1 MVHSRSAPA
10 ARFRPRARLGS
21 WPARWRDLDS
31 ETRRRAI
38 GVTFAVALEVLLILA
53 LLTLGSGALRE
64 EPVPVAM
71 VSFDARPDAEESPS
85 PAETEEPEF
94 AEAKPAALQ
103 QPVQAQAP
111 VPPPVRPAEP
121 PPAEVKPLPK
131 PPALIPLSR
140 DQMARADISGKKSGP
155 AAPAR
160 TGPLGPPDRAFPG
173 DSARVSGSGPN
184 GEPLYAASW
193 YREPYPEELRGYLS
207 TASGP
212 GWALIN
218 CQTVHDFRVDNC
230 VLEGESPR
238 GSQIGRAV
246 LAAAWQFRV
255 RPPRVG
261 GRSQV
266 GEWVRIRIDYSEI
279 RQ

>member
-1 MVHSRSAPA
+1 MSQLSRLADRVIPDA
-10 ARFRPRARLGS
+10 LRAKGWS
-21 WPARWRDLDS
+21 EIDL

-38 GVTFAVALEVLLILA
+38 GITLALVLEALLILV
-53 LLTLGSGALRE
+53 LLTLGSGVLQE
-64 EPVPVAM
+64 KPIPVAM

-85 PAETEEPEF
+85 PAETQDPEF

-103 QPVQAQAP
+103 QPVVAEAP
-111 VPPPVRPAEP
+111 DPPVEP
-121 PPAEVKPLPK
+121 PPAEVKPAPK
-131 PPALIPLSR
+131 PPAFIPLSR
-140 DQMARADISGKKSGP
+140 DQMARADISGKKAGP
-155 AAPAR
+155 PAPAR
-160 TGPLGPPDRAFPG
+160 PGPTGPPDRGFPG
-173 DSARVSGSGPN
+173 DSQRVSGSGPN

-193 YREPYPEELRGYLS
+193 YREPYPDELRGYLS

-266 GEWVRIRIDYSEI
+266 GEWVRIRIDYAVI
-279 RQ
+279 RP